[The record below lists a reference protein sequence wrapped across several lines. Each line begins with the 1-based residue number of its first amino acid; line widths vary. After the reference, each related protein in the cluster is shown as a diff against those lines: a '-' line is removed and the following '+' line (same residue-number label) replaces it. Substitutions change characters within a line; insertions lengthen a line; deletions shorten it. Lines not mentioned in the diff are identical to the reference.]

1 EGVREARNDGS
12 TYIWS
17 IEDLLRLL
25 KEFSESGKKD
35 FIEWFNEI
43 KDQLSEDA
51 AGNLMLLYQ
60 SLRSDLKKTVE
71 NVNQDLET
79 TKDELYDLVGQSR
92 RKKDLSRKPISEQPY
107 WSDLPTKSYH
117 SLTDN
122 KNDIDLIKNY
132 VDGITIVLR
141 IYIDDKELKFVEDF
155 DILKK
160 SIDYAIDNNLDFSML
175 KVHCTETNEAIDAF
189 IDSEGNNFW
198 DKYVI
203 KVKDAA
209 EKLIDNKEK
218 TRLCIFNEMKT
229 FYLEEKYEALMS

>member
-1 EGVREARNDGS
+1 
-12 TYIWS
+12 
-17 IEDLLRLL
+17 
-25 KEFSESGKKD
+25 
-35 FIEWFNEI
+35 
-43 KDQLSEDA
+43 
-51 AGNLMLLYQ
+51 
-60 SLRSDLKKTVE
+60 
-71 NVNQDLET
+71 
-79 TKDELYDLVGQSR
+79 
-92 RKKDLSRKPISEQPY
+92 
-107 WSDLPTKSYH
+107 
-117 SLTDN
+117 
-122 KNDIDLIKNY
+122 
-132 VDGITIVLR
+132 VLR

-229 FYLEEKYEALMS
+229 FYLEEKYEALMSASVNKLSLAGFNVGISFTWIAEIYDAKQQIIDSCNWIGVNMYPKLTNAKKS